1 MFGNTWKQS
10 TIPAQKYG
18 TQFLMHR
25 IQHIRPSPR
34 TLLITWP
41 GMNLSSTRQ
50 LGAKNA
56 LSARS
61 ACVLTAPAI
70 TLARLVRDG
79 KGVAGARIQ
88 GFVNQVGKSVLA
100 MVNAPTTTT
109 IGCGGLKIARL
120 LAAAAH
126 TLALD
131 G

>member
-1 MFGNTWKQS
+1 
-10 TIPAQKYG
+10 
-18 TQFLMHR
+18 MHR

-41 GMNLSSTRQ
+41 GMNLSSTQQ

-88 GFVNQVGKSVLA
+88 GFVNQVGKNVLT
-100 MVNAPTTTT
+100 MVDAPTTIT
-109 IGCGGLKIARL
+109 IGCGGLMIARL
-120 LAAAAH
+120 LATAAH
-126 TLALD
+126 TPALD